1 MNFQNT
7 FRDRRVL
14 VTGDTGF
21 KGSWICE
28 WLLSEDA
35 NVYGIGLA
43 PNTRPALFN
52 QLDLVTRIHH
62 TELDIR
68 DAIALRDYVDEVD
81 PEIVLHLAAQPLVRL
96 SYEIPVETYATN
108 VMGTV
113 HLLDAIR
120 HLANSSRTRTNNSN
134 ASPKP
139 IAAVM
144 VTTDKCYENKEWLHS
159 YREED
164 PMGGYDPYSSSKG
177 ACEIAIASYRNSFFP
192 PSKLKTRT
200 ENSNA
205 NSNSNSNFHRVAL
218 ASARAGNVIGGGDW
232 ALDRIIPDCIRA
244 LKKGAP
250 IPVRNK
256 IATRPWQHVL
266 EPLGGYLLL
275 AAELWRGLNGQPA
288 FQAKFP
294 YTDLC
299 TAFNF
304 GPNLQSNRP
313 VGELVEEVL
322 KNWPGEW
329 SDQSDPKAPHEASL
343 LNLATDKAHHMLNWS
358 PQWNFQETIKKTVD
372 WYRAVDQSSDQ
383 AKSLTAQQIQV
394 YTT

>member
-7 FRDRRVL
+7 FQNRRVL

-21 KGSWICE
+21 KGSWLCE
-28 WLLSEDA
+28 WLLAEGA
-35 NVYGIGLA
+35 EVHGLGLA
-43 PNTRPALFN
+43 PNTQPALFD
-52 QLDLVTRIHH
+52 QLDLARRIDH

-68 DAIALRDYVDEVD
+68 DAAALRDYVVRVD

-120 HLANSSRTRTNNSN
+120 HHSSTITHPLS
-134 ASPKP
+134 A
-139 IAAVM
+139 IFI
-144 VTTDKCYENKEWLHS
+144 TTDKCYENKEWLHS

-177 ACEIAIASYRNSFFP
+177 ACEIAIQSFRKSFFRDP
-192 PSKLKTRT
+192 GTCG
-200 ENSNA
+200 
-205 NSNSNSNFHRVAL
+205 VAL

-232 ALDRIIPDCIRA
+232 ALDRIVPDCIRA
-244 LKKGAP
+244 LRSGTT

-288 FQAKFP
+288 FQARFP
-294 YTDLC
+294 YSELC

-304 GPNLQSNRP
+304 GPNLSSNRP

-322 KNWPGEW
+322 KNWPGSW
-329 SDQSDPKAPHEASL
+329 TDQSDPNAPHEASL
-343 LNLATDKAHHMLNWS
+343 LNLATDKAYHMLGWS
-358 PQWNFQETIKKTVD
+358 PLWDFQETIAKTVD
-372 WYRAVDQSSDQ
+372 WYRAVDQTPDE
-383 AKSLTAQQIQV
+383 AKNLTVEQIQA
-394 YTT
+394 YKA